1 MPTTTYRSKE
11 DCPKPPDHIV
21 AGMDTAV
28 LERLSK
34 IMGYLRMGSAQG
46 KAGKKLKKKEK
57 AALLLQADDA
67 RQQLKSPPGT
77 SLATNGAGCA
87 CVCVCVRAC
96 VCMRVR
102 GKCRSNGTTSLAFV
116 LVPP

>member
-57 AALLLQADDA
+57 AALLLQADAA
-67 RQQLKSPPGT
+67 RQQLKSPPGS
-77 SLATNGAGCA
+77 SLKTNGAES
-87 CVCVCVRAC
+87 VCVCVLFGVLREKRVYVLGWL
-96 VCMRVR
+96 VCELP
-102 GKCRSNGTTSLAFV
+102 S
-116 LVPP
+116 PP